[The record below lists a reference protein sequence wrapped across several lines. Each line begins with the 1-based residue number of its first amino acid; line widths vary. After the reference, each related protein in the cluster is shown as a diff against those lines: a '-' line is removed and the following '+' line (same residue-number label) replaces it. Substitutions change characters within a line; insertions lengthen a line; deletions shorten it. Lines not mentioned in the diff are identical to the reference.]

1 LVDLVAEGRG
11 VSDERCRTV
20 SWWYNGDLD
29 TPELLTLDPDG
40 YLSTGCG
47 IAIGDVK
54 MNGKHSETNYRW
66 YILALAALTG
76 TLTVAIPTMCL
87 PVLFEEM
94 AEDLGLSL
102 VQIGLIWGIGAL
114 PSIFTGLVG
123 GAIGDRF
130 GARRTLSVA
139 CLLAGLA
146 GALRGLS
153 NDLVTLAAT
162 VFLFGLLGPII
173 PMNVTKT
180 CGAWFSRRQLGL
192 ATGVVSMG
200 MALGFM
206 VSSMISATLLSPWL
220 GGWRNVLF
228 FYGIIAMAI
237 SIPWYLSR
245 PALNDAGAS
254 GGQTSPRTLRRTLSH
269 VVRIRN
275 VWLLGFAL
283 LGIGGCI
290 EGTLG
295 YLPLYLRELGWPGAA
310 ADGAL
315 ATFHAISMVFAIPI
329 GLGSDR
335 LDSRKRV
342 LLAAALM
349 VITGVGLLSI
359 VDGMMVWVAV
369 SMAGLVR
376 DGFMAVFMTMVMET
390 EGVGATYAGTAIGLM
405 MVFSGLGRL
414 FAPPLGNSLAN
425 VAPSLPFVFWVV
437 LAAMGFWGLC
447 LLKERGVLPIVS
459 SIAEKGA

>member
-1 LVDLVAEGRG
+1 MP
-11 VSDERCRTV
+11 S
-20 SWWYNGDLD
+20 
-29 TPELLTLDPDG
+29 
-40 YLSTGCG
+40 
-47 IAIGDVK
+47 K
-54 MNGKHSETNYRW
+54 TNYRW
-66 YILALAALTG
+66 YVLALASLTG
-76 TLTVAIPTMCL
+76 TLTVAIPSMCL
-87 PVLFEEM
+87 PVLFEEI
-94 AEDLGLSL
+94 AKDLGLSL
-102 VQIGLIWGIGAL
+102 VQIGMIWGIGAL
-114 PSIFTGLVG
+114 AGIPTGLVA
-123 GAIGDRF
+123 GALGDRF
-130 GARRTLSVA
+130 GARRTLIVA

-162 VFLFGLLGPII
+162 AFLFGLLGPVI

-206 VSSMISATLLSPWL
+206 VSSMISSTLLSPWL

-228 FYGIIAMAI
+228 FYGVIAMVM

-245 PALNDAGAS
+245 PAPNDVEVLAD
-254 GGQTSPRTLRRTLSH
+254 QTSPGTLHQTVSH
-269 VVRIRN
+269 VIRIRN
-275 VWLLGFAL
+275 VWVLGFAL
-283 LGIGGCI
+283 LGVGGCI

-295 YLPLYLRELGWPGAA
+295 YLPLHLRGLGWTGAA

-315 ATFHAISMVFAIPI
+315 ATFHAISMAFAIPI
-329 GLGSDR
+329 GLCSDR
-335 LDSRKRV
+335 LGSRKRV

-369 SMAGLVR
+369 GIAGLVR

-390 EGVGATYAGTAIGLM
+390 EGVGATYASTAVGLV

-414 FAPPLGNSLAN
+414 IAPPLGNSLAN
-425 VAPSLPFVFWVV
+425 AMPSLPFTFWAALAVV
-437 LAAMGFWGLC
+437 GFWGLC
-447 LLKERGVLPIVS
+447 LLKEREVLPAVS
-459 SIAEKGA
+459 